1 MAPIPFFRSRWHGQV
16 PLKVLLWRDMVWVG
30 TLINVAAS
38 FLALAALALGAHS
51 WLAVALHLAPL
62 PYNAF
67 LLAAVLRLQATSN
80 LTTIIAVAWFLVMLV
95 L

>member
-1 MAPIPFFRSRWHGQV
+1 MSLIPFLRSRWHGQV

-51 WLAVALHLAPL
+51 GLAVALHLAPL
-62 PYNAF
+62 PYNVF
-67 LLAAVLRLQATSN
+67 LLAAVLRLQATST
-80 LTTIIAVAWFLVMLV
+80 LTTIIAVVWFLVVLV